1 MSQATAGEDHRGT
14 AIEEKLSRRYHQ
26 PKGVEQFG
34 IEPIP
39 EDLKTVKWYDL
50 FLIVVNFLLNPG
62 NILVGTLAVTAG
74 LAFWAGVTAVV
85 LGIIIAFGAYLVM
98 ATVGVDYGL
107 PGQVS
112 TRMAYGIRGAKWIPS
127 AVRTISSIYWFAF
140 QTLAGALG
148 IVAVLNA
155 WLGIKVSLITVSLVF
170 AILQVVVAL
179 VGYDTLKN
187 LSRAAFPVK
196 IVILVYLCY
205 LLMTNDAPNYAP
217 GEVFAYTGTAGW
229 KWAVFSLWVGSLAA
243 AWLTMITDAADFC
256 RYSSTRTG
264 MWVGTMSA
272 AVVGI
277 TFSAFFGA
285 YAAAATLGE
294 VANPFEVVTRV
305 TTSGFALF
313 LLLLVITLD
322 NWTINV
328 LNLYTGGLSLANIF
342 TRLGRFWTTLIVSV
356 AGVALSIIPGIV
368 NGYTGFMSAFGSVFA
383 PIAGVLITD
392 YVFIKRGRIDVLA
405 LFDRNG
411 PYWYIGGF
419 NPVAVAWTAL
429 GLGVFWLLPQT
440 AVPIITAA
448 IVTGIGYYVT
458 VRVVASRSAAVDAA
472 ARPGRQYEDISAA
485 DVDLQ
490 LVERGTP

>member
-98 ATVGVDYGL
+98 ATLGVDYGL

-294 VANPFEVVTRV
+294 VANPFEVVTRA
-305 TTSGFALF
+305 TTSGIALF
-313 LLLLVITLD
+313 LLLLVIALD

>member
-1 MSQATAGEDHRGT
+1 VSQATAGEDHRGT
-14 AIEEKLSRRYHQ
+14 AVEEELSRRYHQ

-62 NILVGTLAVTAG
+62 NILVGALAVTAG

-98 ATVGVDYGL
+98 ATLGVDYGL

-155 WLGIKVSLITVSLVF
+155 WLGIKFSLITVSLVF

-217 GEVFAYTGTAGW
+217 GEVFAYTGTVGW
-229 KWAVFSLWVGSLAA
+229 KWAVFSLWVGSLTA

-256 RYSSTRTG
+256 RYSSTRTD

-272 AVVGI
+272 AVVGTI
-277 TFSAFFGA
+277 FSAFFGA
-285 YAAAATLGE
+285 YAAAATLGK

-305 TTSGFALF
+305 TTSGVALF
-313 LLLLVITLD
+313 LLLLVIVLD

-368 NGYTGFMSAFGSVFA
+368 NGYTDFMSAFGSVFA

-490 LVERGTP
+490 LVERAIP